1 MYSCI
6 PVVKE
11 AAEPPVTGSQGRH
24 MVQNLADGWTGDS
37 EDSEETVLEQGT
49 QSHPAHTQ
57 DKSKSIQRRIPPAL
71 YKSLLV
77 GKV

>member
-1 MYSCI
+1 
-6 PVVKE
+6 
-11 AAEPPVTGSQGRH
+11 